1 MTNEHEDQM
10 IKFADLVQ
18 KAIAQE
24 SANTKVIM
32 EIIENLSSISTKL
45 AERVG
50 KLEDQ
55 ISTIISVIKEN
66 Q

>member
-45 AERVG
+45 AE
-50 KLEDQ
+50 
-55 ISTIISVIKEN
+55 
-66 Q
+66 

>member
-45 AERVG
+45 AERVE